1 MNTDHLKGKVA
12 IVTGAGRGI
21 GRAIALTLA
30 DLGVNV
36 ALAARSEDALQAV
49 ADEIA
54 RRGPAAAVLPTDVA
68 CEDQVASLVADTVK
82 RFGRLDILV
91 NNAAMV
97 IFKRL
102 AEMSTD
108 EWDRTMA
115 VNARGPFLTC
125 RHALPHLRKH
135 DRSWIINI
143 GSVLAFKGYVDHCA
157 YAASKHAV
165 MGLSKTLARELAA
178 DGVRVHV
185 IHPGGVDTAMR
196 FDEDRSVLMP
206 PQAVADVIPFLL
218 SLDGNS
224 TVDEIYVR
232 REASTPW
239 G

>member
-1 MNTDHLKGKVA
+1 MNTEHLKGKVA

-30 DLGVNV
+30 DLGISVV
-36 ALAARSEDALQAV
+36 LAARSVEALQAV

-54 RRGPAAAVLPTDVA
+54 QRGGTAAVLPTDIA
-68 CEDQVASLVADTVK
+68 CEEQVASLIADTVN
-82 RFGRLDILV
+82 RFGRLDIVV
-91 NNAAMV
+91 NNAAIV
-97 IFKRL
+97 ILKHL
-102 AEMSTD
+102 TEMSTD

-125 RHALPHLRKH
+125 RYALGHLRKH

-143 GSVLAFKGYVDHCA
+143 GSVLAFKGYIDHCA

-165 MGLSKTLARELAA
+165 MGLSKALARELAG
-178 DGVRVHV
+178 DGVRIHV
-185 IHPGGVDTAMR
+185 VHPGGVDTDMR
-196 FDEDRSVLMP
+196 FDANRSELMQ

-218 SLDGNS
+218 SLEGNS